1 MLSVQNGRWECNEA
15 LALESA
21 TYFLYLL
28 KILFLVIILIYF
40 QQFFSFI
47 SFSLRMQ
54 KKQKE
59 MWQFL
64 RTVHNKKQVWQNSYS
79 FASKISMCCLA
90 FILYT

>member
-21 TYFLYLL
+21 SYFLYLL
-28 KILFLVIILIYF
+28 KFLFSVTIFIYF
-40 QQFFSFI
+40 QQFFSLI
-47 SFSLRMQ
+47 SFFPAHA
-54 KKQKE
+54 KKREE

-79 FASKISMCCLA
+79 FPSKISMCCQA
-90 FILYT
+90 FV